1 MKELEKIKEEIKILK
16 KENEEIRMCIYGL
29 IYDTEPL
36 REMERE
42 VLDDKRNRTN
52 IEDRSI
58 LLSNRSND
66 SFRNNKINI

>member
-1 MKELEKIKEEIKILK
+1 MKEIDKIKEQIKELK
-16 KENEEIRMCIYGL
+16 KENEEIKLSIYGL

-36 REMERE
+36 REMERKII
-42 VLDDKRNRTN
+42 DDKCYRTN
-52 IEDRSI
+52 IEDRDI